1 MQSSWNKSASSVWF
15 RLLLAPGGAKTIAR
29 AHPRPQPA
37 LMNHCSPKRSNEY
50 PLAGQPVRRLGYI
63 SLRTP
68 SKLLLG
74 RCAQFIEQSSQSFC
88 FVDFSS
94 LQFRAQSK
102 HDCRN
107 PILSRHFCIAKISRR
122 YQILTLCRAQ
132 RSCPLLRRI
141 AAISST
147 IFGIAATAASRTTRP

>member
-1 MQSSWNKSASSVWF
+1 MDWHGFMSNTYSNLYPF
-15 RLLLAPGGAKTIAR
+15 
-29 AHPRPQPA
+29 
-37 LMNHCSPKRSNEY
+37 NEY
-50 PLAGQPVRRLGYI
+50 
-63 SLRTP
+63 P

-107 PILSRHFCIAKISRR
+107 PILSRHFCIAQISRC
-122 YQILTLCRAQ
+122 YQVLTLCRGQ
-132 RSCPLLRRI
+132 RPCPLLTRNCSDQLNDFWNCGHRR
-141 AAISST
+141 
-147 IFGIAATAASRTTRP
+147 FQNFFFRF